1 MIYTACKVTIK
12 NNTATVDH
20 PITVYTGDKNVEVQF
35 EIMESAYRQY
45 KLAGGN
51 TIENLGASYGQL
63 IISTPYGG
71 SLFSEITPTKD
82 GKVIFTIPESM
93 TDEEFEIGEYDY
105 QIRLYDE
112 TQTSRV
118 TLPPIEGGIVVA
130 RPIASE
136 TKGDEWS

>member
-20 PITVYTGDKNVEVQF
+20 PITVYTGDKNVEIQF

-82 GKVIFTIPESM
+82 GKVIFTIPGTM

-112 TQTSRV
+112 TQNSRV
-118 TLPPIEGGIVVA
+118 TLPPIEKGIVVA

-136 TKGDEWS
+136 TNGGEQS